1 MRRNETESTK
11 LASRGSD
18 YNNRDDM
25 GVARETK
32 KGLGEI
38 YKLDSYA
45 TEKERKDLEVLL
57 GGTQ

>member
-11 LASRGSD
+11 LVTQGSD
-18 YNNRDDM
+18 YNSGEGM
-25 GVARETK
+25 KYGKETK

-57 GGTQ
+57 GGKQ

>member
-11 LASRGSD
+11 LVSQGSD
-18 YNNRDDM
+18 YN
-25 GVARETK
+25 AREDRKVRKETK
-32 KGLGEI
+32 QGLGEI

-57 GGTQ
+57 GGSQ

>member
-11 LASRGSD
+11 LVSQGSD
-18 YNNRDDM
+18 QTNREDTRY
-25 GVARETK
+25 GKETK